1 MNMQRHKKLA
11 IAVSLVVAGFL
22 MLPIMQGLAG
32 EDEEEGGGDEAVQ
45 VADTPGTDA
54 KTLTFTEEAL
64 AHLDVKTEPVRELQ
78 PTRRGESVGPRL
90 AIPHSAMTYDAEGH
104 PWVYVKGG
112 PDSFL
117 RKSVEIDFMDGD
129 YIYLAGGL
137 AAGEEVVTV
146 GVPEM
151 QGAEFGVGEGE

>member
-1 MNMQRHKKLA
+1 MTMQSRNKLA
-11 IAVSLVVAGFL
+11 IAASLVAAGFL
-22 MLPIMQGLAG
+22 LLPAVHGLAD

-45 VADTPGTDA
+45 VEDTPGTDA
-54 KTLTFTEEAL
+54 KTLIFTEEAL

-78 PTRRGESVGPRL
+78 ATRRGEGVGRRL
-90 AIPHSAMTYDAEGH
+90 AIPHSAMSYDAEGH
-104 PWVYVKGG
+104 PWVYVKGDR
-112 PDSFL
+112 DSFL
-117 RKSVEIDFMDGD
+117 RKSVAIDFMDAD

-137 AAGEEVVTV
+137 EAGEEVVTV